1 MASYTRCLTVTG
13 KVGIPEQSGY
23 RNSRD
28 TGTLCIRWCSS
39 SPKEVRAGRPGYLQR
54 HRRQR
59 RFQSTSRQRTPAA
72 IELARERLLQ
82 LSFSGIGHIRQRPLA
97 VGDED
102 DWSGAN
108 RHRGL
113 SRDRLPTEGI
123 GSSEVE
129 VYDVGRAR
137 NPPQAIGPPRSGAA
151 ASANLLRSAL

>member
-1 MASYTRCLTVTG
+1 MASYTRFLTVTG
-13 KVGIPEQSGY
+13 KVGIPEHCVFGGVHRPRKRFAQVDLDISSATAGKDV
-23 RNSRD
+23 SRA
-28 TGTLCIRWCSS
+28 L
-39 SPKEVRAGRPGYLQR
+39 
-54 HRRQR
+54 H
-59 RFQSTSRQRTPAA
+59 
-72 IELARERLLQ
+72 ARERLLQ

-137 NPPQAIGPPRSGAA
+137 NPPQAIGESRSGAA

>member
-1 MASYTRCLTVTG
+1 MGCGQLHPFPDCYRKSRDTRT
-13 KVGIPEQSGY
+13 VGIPEHCVFGGVHRPRKRFAQVDLDISSATAGKDV
-23 RNSRD
+23 SRA
-28 TGTLCIRWCSS
+28 L
-39 SPKEVRAGRPGYLQR
+39 
-54 HRRQR
+54 H
-59 RFQSTSRQRTPAA
+59 
-72 IELARERLLQ
+72 ARERLLQ

-137 NPPQAIGPPRSGAA
+137 NPPPKQLGHLGRELLLLPICFAQHCNRLKLLLFQA
-151 ASANLLRSAL
+151 

>member
-1 MASYTRCLTVTG
+1 MASYTRFLTVTG
-13 KVGIPEQSGY
+13 KVGIPEHCVFGGVHRPRKRFAQVDLDISSATAGKDV
-23 RNSRD
+23 SRA
-28 TGTLCIRWCSS
+28 L
-39 SPKEVRAGRPGYLQR
+39 
-54 HRRQR
+54 H
-59 RFQSTSRQRTPAA
+59 
-72 IELARERLLQ
+72 ARERLLQ

-129 VYDVGRAR
+129 VYDVNCAR
-137 NPPQAIGPPRSGAA
+137 NRPPRSGAA

>member
-1 MASYTRCLTVTG
+1 MGCGQLH
-13 KVGIPEQSGY
+13 PFPDCY
-23 RNSRD
+23 RKSRD
-28 TGTLCIRWCSS
+28 TGTVGIPEHCVFGGVHRPRKRFAQVDLDISS
-39 SPKEVRAGRPGYLQR
+39 ATAGKDVSRAL
-54 HRRQR
+54 H
-59 RFQSTSRQRTPAA
+59 
-72 IELARERLLQ
+72 ARERLLQ

-137 NPPQAIGPPRSGAA
+137 NPPPKQLGHLGRERLLLLPICFAQHCNRLKLLLFQA
-151 ASANLLRSAL
+151 

>member
-1 MASYTRCLTVTG
+1 MGCGQLH
-13 KVGIPEQSGY
+13 PFPDCY
-23 RNSRD
+23 RKSRD
-28 TGTLCIRWCSS
+28 TGTVGIPEHCVFGGVHRPRKRFAQVDLDISS
-39 SPKEVRAGRPGYLQR
+39 ATAGKDVSRAL
-54 HRRQR
+54 H
-59 RFQSTSRQRTPAA
+59 
-72 IELARERLLQ
+72 ARERLLQ

-137 NPPQAIGPPRSGAA
+137 NPPQAIGESRSGAAA